1 MFANSNLEV
10 CKVRNC
16 RLMHVAVFVGVVF
29 ACLTICGC
37 ADDPVQPVTPEWVYG
52 DEPLADVINWTST
65 DVIWSAGLDKKP
77 YSILIIGADWCGW
90 CKKLMDETMHDRS
103 VMGWVDSC
111 FDACTFDSD
120 SDSLIV
126 IASDTISCYEAAK
139 QVLNVRALPTTIV
152 FDKQGNETNRRVGYL
167 PAKSY
172 AEFLWQVVSGK

>member
-10 CKVRNC
+10 RRVRNC
-16 RLMHVAVFVGVVF
+16 RLMLFAVVVSVIFV
-29 ACLTICGC
+29 CLATCGC

-52 DEPLADVINWTST
+52 DEPLADTINWTST

-77 YSILIIGADWCGW
+77 YSIMIIGANWCGW

-111 FDACTFDSD
+111 FDACTFDAY

-126 IASDTISCYEAAK
+126 VAGDTISCYEAAK
-139 QVLNVRALPTTIV
+139 QVLSVKALPTTIV
-152 FDKQGNETNRRVGYL
+152 FDKQGNETRRLVGYL
-167 PAKSY
+167 AAKSY